1 MIKNETP
8 IGVIADKY
16 GMTIRTQ
23 NILKSCDISTFGEF
37 MLFVPSMTI
46 RNMGKRSFQEIINL
60 QDLLN
65 SELESE
71 QVELTKEID
80 WEEVRIKAAI
90 GVLNAEIS
98 ANWFS
103 YIKDDESQ
111 AKELSA
117 NAVLIA
123 DALIA
128 ELKEGGDQ

>member
-8 IGVIADKY
+8 IGLIAEKY
-16 GMTIRTQ
+16 GMTFRAQ
-23 NILKSCDISTFGEF
+23 NILKMCDINTFGEF
-37 MLFVPSMTI
+37 MRFLPSMNI
-46 RNMGKRSFQEIINL
+46 RNMGKKSFQEILNL
-60 QDLLN
+60 QDLLK
-65 SELESE
+65 SEIEPNE
-71 QVELTKEID
+71 PTKDID

-90 GVLNAEIS
+90 SAMNAAIT

-111 AKELSA
+111 AEELSA

-128 ELKEGGDQ
+128 ELKKGGSK

>member
-8 IGVIADKY
+8 IGLIAEKY
-16 GMTIRTQ
+16 RMTVRTQ
-23 NILKSCDISTFGEF
+23 NILKSCDINTFGEF
-37 MLFVPSMTI
+37 MRFLPTKNV
-46 RNMGKRSFQEIINL
+46 RNMGKKSFQEILDL
-60 QDLLN
+60 QDLLK
-65 SELESE
+65 SEMKPEE
-71 QVELTKEID
+71 ELTKEID

-90 GVLNAEIS
+90 SAMNAAIS

-111 AKELSA
+111 AEELSA

-128 ELKEGGDQ
+128 ELKKGGER